1 MPTDIQKV
9 RIAVADLDPALP
21 LLDDATYQY
30 FLDKNSAN
38 INRASLDAAKTILL
52 MLSQRGSYSVDIF
65 SVSGGHRSAEQYR
78 MSLELF
84 LRDPSLNPALQ
95 NAGAYFGGVSI
106 SDMQANDLN
115 TDNNIV
121 QNPNGTTVL
130 PTDYFSV

>member
-1 MPTDIQKV
+1 M
-9 RIAVADLDPALP
+9 
-21 LLDDATYQY
+21 
-30 FLDKNSAN
+30 
-38 INRASLDAAKTILL
+38 
-52 MLSQRGSYSVDIF
+52 DIF
-65 SVSGGHRSAEQYR
+65 SVTGGHKTAEQYR

-84 LRDPSLNPALQ
+84 LRDPSMNPALQ
-95 NAGAYFGGVSI
+95 DAQGYFGGVSI